1 MHPIIKMFIKRED
14 IVFNME
20 EVIKVGDNSGKNKI
34 GESQFYNLI
43 TGTEVSWQAIIYD
56 LINSEQLDPWDIDI
70 GVLADKYASI
80 IQQMEE
86 ADFYIS
92 SKVLLACSLL
102 LRLKSEILSN
112 RYIQELDEAIYGKME
127 DKKYALERLE
137 LDEDEIPILVPK
149 TPMSR
154 YKRVTL
160 QELMGAL
167 NKAIETENRRIKK
180 DIKARQAEK
189 SALVVL
195 PRTDRVPLK
204 DRISM
209 VYDRI
214 QGHITPTMKYMTF
227 SELAPSRE
235 EKLVSF
241 LPVLH
246 LSNSDKLYLNQPKQF
261 DEIFMRLEQLEE
273 EIAELKKELGE
284 ATGEEVEAIEEEIV
298 ELEEFEEEMKTKVVE
313 KKLKEVDKELEEE

>member
-1 MHPIIKMFIKRED
+1 
-14 IVFNME
+14 ME
-20 EVIKVGDNSGKNKI
+20 EVVKADERNPGKNKI
-34 GESQFYNLI
+34 GETQFYNLI
-43 TGTEVSWQAIIYD
+43 TGGEVSWQAIIYD
-56 LINSEQLDPWDIDI
+56 LINSEQLNPWDIDI
-70 GVLADKYASI
+70 GVLAEKYALV
-80 IQQMEE
+80 IQQMED

-112 RYIQELDEAIYGKME
+112 RYIQELDEAIYGKIE
-127 DKKYALERLE
+127 DKKYILERLE

-154 YKRVTL
+154 FKRVTL

-167 NKAIETENRRIKK
+167 NKAIETENRRIRK
-180 DIKARQAEK
+180 DIKSRQAEK

-195 PRTDRVPLK
+195 PSLDRIPLK
-204 DRISM
+204 DRVSM
-209 VYDRI
+209 VFEKI
-214 QGHITPTMKYMTF
+214 KGHINPNMKHMTF

-241 LPVLH
+241 LPILH
-246 LSNSDKLYLNQPKQF
+246 LSNAERVYLNQPKQF

-273 EIAELKKELGE
+273 EIAELKRELGE
-284 ATGEEVEAIEEEIV
+284 SNGEEAEVIEEELV
-298 ELEEFEEEMKTKVVE
+298 ELEEFEEEIKKSVVE
-313 KKLKEVDKELEEE
+313 KKLKEVDKELEEGD

>member
-1 MHPIIKMFIKRED
+1 
-14 IVFNME
+14 ME
-20 EVIKVGDNSGKNKI
+20 EVIKINEPSSGKNKI

-43 TGTEVSWQAIIYD
+43 TGGEVSWQAIIYD
-56 LINSEQLDPWDIDI
+56 LINSEQLNPWDIDI
-70 GVLADKYASI
+70 GVLAEKYALV

-112 RYIQELDEAIYGKME
+112 RYIQELDEAIYGKIE
-127 DKKYALERLE
+127 DKKYVLERLE

-149 TPMSR
+149 TPMAR
-154 YKRVTL
+154 YKKVTL

-167 NKAIETENRRIKK
+167 NKAIETENRRIRK
-180 DIKARQAEK
+180 DIKTRQAEK

-195 PRTDRVPLK
+195 PSLDRVPLK
-204 DRISM
+204 DRINL
-209 VYDRI
+209 VFEKIR
-214 QGHITPTMKYMTF
+214 GHIGTNLKHMTF
-227 SELAPSRE
+227 TELAPSKQ

-241 LPVLH
+241 LPILH
-246 LSNSDKLYLNQPKQF
+246 LSNAERVYLNQPKQF
-261 DEIFMRLEQLEE
+261 EEIFMRLEQLEE

-284 ATGEEVEAIEEEIV
+284 ATGEEAEEIEEELV
-298 ELEEFEEEMKTKVVE
+298 ELEEFEEEMKKTAVE
-313 KKLKEVDKELEEE
+313 KKVKEVDKELEEGED

>member
-1 MHPIIKMFIKRED
+1 
-14 IVFNME
+14 ME
-20 EVIKVGDNSGKNKI
+20 EVIKVGDTSRKNKI
-34 GESQFYNLI
+34 GEGQFYNLI
-43 TGTEVSWQAIIYD
+43 TGNEVSWQAIIYD
-56 LINSEQLDPWDIDI
+56 LINSEQLNPWDIDI
-70 GVLADKYASI
+70 GVLAEKYALV

-112 RYIQELDEAIYGKME
+112 RYIQELDEAIYGKIE
-127 DKKYALERLE
+127 DKKYILERLE

-167 NKAIETENRRIKK
+167 NKAIETENRRIRK
-180 DIKARQAEK
+180 DIKTRQAEK
-189 SALVVL
+189 SALVVMPKL
-195 PRTDRVPLK
+195 DRIPLK

-209 VYDRI
+209 VFERI
-214 QGHITPTMKYMTF
+214 NGHITPNVKHMTF

-235 EKLVSF
+235 EKLISF

-246 LSNSDKLYLNQPKQF
+246 LSNSDKLFLNQPKQF

-284 ATGEEVEAIEEEIV
+284 STGEEAEEIEEELV
-298 ELEEFEEEMKTKVVE
+298 ELEEFEEEIKKSVVE
-313 KKLKEVDKELEEE
+313 KKLKEVDKELEEDVD

>member
-1 MHPIIKMFIKRED
+1 
-14 IVFNME
+14 ME
-20 EVIKVGDNSGKNKI
+20 EVIKAGETSGKNKI
-34 GESQFYNLI
+34 GEGQFYSLI
-43 TGTEVSWQAIIYD
+43 TGSEVSWQAIIYD
-56 LINSEQLDPWDIDI
+56 LINSEQLNPWDIDI
-70 GVLADKYASI
+70 GVLAEKYALV

-112 RYIQELDEAIYGKME
+112 RYIQELDEAIYGKLE
-127 DKKYALERLE
+127 DKKYVLERLE

-167 NKAIETENRRIKK
+167 NKAIETENRRIRK
-180 DIKARQAEK
+180 DIKSRQAEK

-195 PRTDRVPLK
+195 PKLDRIPLK

-209 VYDRI
+209 VFERI
-214 QGHITPTMKYMTF
+214 NGHINTGVKHMTF

-246 LSNSDKLYLNQPKQF
+246 LSNSDKLFLNQPKQF

-273 EIAELKKELGE
+273 EIAELKRELGE
-284 ATGEEVEAIEEEIV
+284 STGEEAEEIEEELV
-298 ELEEFEEEMKTKVVE
+298 ELEEFEEEIKKSVVE
-313 KKLKEVDKELEEE
+313 KKMKEVDKELEEGED